1 MSQRIAV
8 VDDHQLFAET
18 LVLALEQEG
27 YPTRRF
33 AVPLQPSSADALL
46 AEISDF
52 RPTIALLDLDLGPFG
67 SGLRMVRPLAEADV
81 AVLVLTS
88 APRSQ
93 WGECLLHGASRVVAK
108 TTALHDITQDVRRL
122 SRREAVLA
130 PGEYEELV
138 AQWESGAR
146 AAAELR
152 ARFAVLSARE
162 QEVLDQL
169 MAGRTARDIAHQW
182 VVSEATVRTQIS
194 AILGKLEVS
203 SQLAAVVL
211 ATQAGWRLKRD

>member
-1 MSQRIAV
+1 VSLRIAV

-33 AVPLQPSSADALL
+33 AVPLRPVGAEGLLTEIADFHPA
-46 AEISDF
+46 
-52 RPTIALLDLDLGPFG
+52 IALVDLDLGPFG
-67 SGLRMVRPLAEADV
+67 SGLRLVRPLAEAGV

-108 TTALHDITQDVRRL
+108 TTALHDILENVGRL
-122 SRREAVLA
+122 SRHEVVLA

-138 AQWESGAR
+138 EQWESSER

-152 ARFAVLSARE
+152 ARFAVLSTRE

-169 MAGRTARDIAHQW
+169 MEGRTARDIAQRW

-211 ATQAGWRLKRD
+211 ATQAGWRLRRD

>member
-1 MSQRIAV
+1 MSLRIAV

-18 LVLALEQEG
+18 LVLALAQEG
-27 YPTRRF
+27 YPARRF
-33 AVPLQPSSADALL
+33 AVPLRPVSAAGLL
-46 AEISDF
+46 TEIADF
-52 RPTIALLDLDLGPFG
+52 HPAIALVDLDLGPFG
-67 SGLRMVRPLAEADV
+67 SGLRLVRPLADAGV

-108 TTALHDITQDVRRL
+108 TTALHDILENVGRL
-122 SRREAVLA
+122 SRHEVVLA

-138 AQWESGAR
+138 EQWESSER
-146 AAAELR
+146 AAADLR
-152 ARFAVLSARE
+152 ARFAVLSTRE

-169 MAGRTARDIAHQW
+169 MEGRTARDIAQRW

-211 ATQAGWRLKRD
+211 ATQAGWRLRRE